1 MKAMLTSLSLLAFL
15 TSMPLLAN
23 TVVAGAQVPP
33 R

>member
-1 MKAMLTSLSLLAFL
+1 MLTSLPLLAL
-15 TSMPLLAN
+15 LAPMPLLAN